1 MKFYELIARFA
12 RAFAPIVRP
21 LFAFARAFASR
32 ERELARYPSL
42 THALDAMSA
51 RSFASTARPHVAVR
65 SKAPS
70 RTFAVRRLA
79 AIPCT
84 ASASSSSEDDARHVT
99 KRGRRPLIV
108 LPLAGAAL
116 AASAPS
122 GDAKANGEF
131 VTDAQLAVLERRG
144 PIAFTEDEWKNKLE
158 PFSYKVLRKE
168 ATERPFSSELNSEK
182 RTGRFVCAGCGTP
195 LFDSK
200 AKYDSGTGWP
210 SFYEPL
216 AGAVMEVP
224 DYSIMFLPR
233 SEVRC
238 TACQGHLGHV
248 FEDGPPPTG
257 LRYCM
262 NGAAMKFEP
271 ASA

>member
-1 MKFYELIARFA
+1 
-12 RAFAPIVRP
+12 
-21 LFAFARAFASR
+21 
-32 ERELARYPSL
+32 
-42 THALDAMSA
+42 MSP

-65 SKAPS
+65 CKVPPRAI
-70 RTFAVRRLA
+70 TVRRLA

-84 ASASSSSEDDARHVT
+84 ASASSSSEEEAARHVT

-122 GDAKANGEF
+122 RDAKANGEF

-144 PIAFTEDEWKNKLE
+144 PIAFTEEEWKSKLE

-200 AKYDSGTGWP
+200 AKYDSGTGCP
-210 SFYEPL
+210 SFY
-216 AGAVMEVP
+216 
-224 DYSIMFLPR
+224 
-233 SEVRC
+233 
-238 TACQGHLGHV
+238 
-248 FEDGPPPTG
+248 
-257 LRYCM
+257 
-262 NGAAMKFEP
+262 
-271 ASA
+271 

>member
-32 ERELARYPSL
+32 SASSL
-42 THALDAMSA
+42 VIQASHTRSTRCPRALS
-51 RSFASTARPHVAVR
+51 RPPR
-65 SKAPS
+65 DRTSRCDPKPPS
-70 RTFAVRRLA
+70 RTVAVRRLA